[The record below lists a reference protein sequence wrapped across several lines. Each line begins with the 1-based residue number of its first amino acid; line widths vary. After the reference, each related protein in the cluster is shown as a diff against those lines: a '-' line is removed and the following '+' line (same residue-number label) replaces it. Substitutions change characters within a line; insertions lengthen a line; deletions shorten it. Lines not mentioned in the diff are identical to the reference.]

1 MTIQLND
8 MRCPAMIKLNTLF
21 TFSQRNWTLYRKEQC
36 NQQMEKEAAE
46 RKRILPTELRMEH
59 FSNKHIIKMPFME
72 TRTLKLSDSF
82 INILVNLPENG
93 MGYQIVKVILKSGRI
108 LHRHKVINSSLLML
122 EENENI
128 TEKDIEKIELE
139 SRK

>member
-1 MTIQLND
+1 
-8 MRCPAMIKLNTLF
+8 
-21 TFSQRNWTLYRKEQC
+21 
-36 NQQMEKEAAE
+36 ME
-46 RKRILPTELRMEH
+46 PQ
-59 FSNKHIIKMPFME
+59 
-72 TRTLKLSDSF
+72 TLKLSDSF
-82 INILVNLPENG
+82 INVLVNLPENG

-108 LHRHKVINSSLLML
+108 LHQHKVINSSLLML